1 MFRQLVKDFE
11 LVMLQLVLKKEQRK
25 IKICI
30 VYYYIKFCYCYFYQ
44 THYITHI
51 LFLKRINTKLIILK
65 EFP

>member
-30 VYYYIKFCYCYFYQ
+30 VYYIKFCNCYFYQ